1 MALLIHDNVR
11 GADDIDARLEAND
24 AVAVR
29 LGTGLLRYALS
40 IDLLRLLALSAL
52 NLSDVVLV
60 NSPFLALKIA
70 INVGVRLRLS
80 LRLVLLLLLLL
91 KVLQGRLNLQP
102 LLQIV
107 VRRIFQ
113 ATVADE
119 VVELVACLYNV
130 EIEDVVKA
138 DYILFLEDTN
148 IAIYVQVLQ

>member
-91 KVLQGRLNLQP
+91 EVLQGRLNL
-102 LLQIV
+102 
-107 VRRIFQ
+107 
-113 ATVADE
+113 
-119 VVELVACLYNV
+119 
-130 EIEDVVKA
+130 
-138 DYILFLEDTN
+138 
-148 IAIYVQVLQ
+148 